1 MPHPAGVKRRSGH
14 HAGMRRQRDL
24 GGHTVR
30 GSQIEPLAHGAQ
42 QGTETPVGHVRR
54 NAADA
59 LRLLGVTD
67 DDVRSVQKTGDRY
80 AIEMLSYA
88 LSLKGG
94 RP

>member
-1 MPHPAGVKRRSGH
+1 MRLLGESGPEEQELAIAAASALAAYPAPATKTALLDALRS
-14 HAGMRRQRDL
+14 R
-24 GGHTVR
+24 
-30 GSQIEPLAHGAQ
+30 SW
-42 QGTETPVGHVRR
+42 HVRR

-59 LRLLGVTD
+59 LRLLGVT